1 MGALYLRYTSEGER
15 LRSRR
20 IGLGMSVSRVAKL
33 TFLSRQAIYNVE
45 NGAGSKVITNY
56 LNLFYKDFE
65 EKLGNSQNK

>member
-1 MGALYLRYTSEGER
+1 MRYTSEGEQ

-45 NGAGSKVITNY
+45 NGTGSKVITNY

-65 EKLGNSQNK
+65 EKLGDFQNK

>member
-1 MGALYLRYTSEGER
+1 MRYTSDGEQ

-20 IGLGMSVSRVAKL
+20 MGLGMSVSRVAKL
-33 TFLSRQAIYNVE
+33 TFLSRQTIYNIE

>member
-1 MGALYLRYTSEGER
+1 MRYTSEGER